1 MPHRDPLDKRYYR
14 PAEVAELLGVP
25 TSTLRFWEGEFPQLS
40 PRRSRGGARRYTSAD
55 LERLRIIHYLLH
67 VKGLKIEAAR
77 AALAQNPLGFPKDA
91 AVVVRLKDIRARLTQ
106 LIDSL

>member
-1 MPHRDPLDKRYYR
+1 MAGRDPLDKRYYR
-14 PAEVAELLGVP
+14 PAEVSELLGVP

-40 PRRSRGGARRYTSAD
+40 PRRSRGGVRLYTPSD
-55 LERLRIIHYLLH
+55 LQRLRVIHYLLH

-77 AALAQNPLGFPKDA
+77 AALAENPDGYPKDA
-91 AVVVRLKDIRARLTQ
+91 AVVARLRDIRAKLTE